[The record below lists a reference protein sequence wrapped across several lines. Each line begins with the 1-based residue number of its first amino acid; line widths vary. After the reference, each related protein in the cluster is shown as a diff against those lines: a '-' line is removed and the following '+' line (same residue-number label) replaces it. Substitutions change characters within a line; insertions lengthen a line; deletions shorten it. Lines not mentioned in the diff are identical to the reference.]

1 MAKKKRN
8 RRTRSGG
15 NPFGGGGGGFPAGGS
30 LGGGGMAGGGMGGD
44 LAARVRKMQD
54 DMEKAQ
60 GELADEIV
68 TGSAGGGMVEVDMDG
83 HQTVQAL
90 RLKPEVVDPEDVE
103 MLEDLLMAAINDA
116 ADKVK
121 TLTEERMGGL
131 TSGLDIPGLGI

>member
-15 NPFGGGGGGFPAGGS
+15 NPFGGGGGFPAGGS
-30 LGGGGMAGGGMGGD
+30 LGGGGMGGGGMGGD

-131 TSGLDIPGLGI
+131 TSGLDIPSLGI